1 MIGALHERDTE
12 VLGLLSATPRKEE
25 GKLHCPMSLQLLQTY
40 AS

>member
-12 VLGLLSATPRKEE
+12 VLGLLSATPRQE